1 MTQEELIHKLGRKWR
16 INVESLNHIIRGF
29 RKKYTNEIP
38 ISCTSRYLRR
48 VTGCNSRR
56 ISGIIDLA
64 LDCKLLTLIND
75 KYSFNHGDTED
86 NYCRTY
92 CFNDEIV
99 CLLNEITNNAN
110 MGEKRGEEGEKL
122 FNLLYSNNESDNETS
137 NEIILGDSLE
147 ISSKKEYTMNETQK
161 EELLEQLKKKY
172 KQIGQA
178 NLMLNEINKSYTV
191 LPGILYTVF
200 EPKIHELQ
208 RKSGKKCRF
217 GIRANSMF
225 CSLTK
230 DVNSRVLNRWE
241 VLDELFGKDLWEEY
255 DLNAS
260 IYRIARSIRD
270 RKWYSDKG
278 DIYEILNSG
287 TFSSKEERD
296 NFKIIC
302 NIVNFAKDMNAACN
316 AYRSKFEW
324 ARHMKNI
331 EIIPILEPIKQRI
344 TDFCGKFDSEIF
356 LHESCIVICAA
367 YKMVCSN
374 HKVAPLYDCI
384 FVEKGLSSEIEKYIE
399 QSFNE
404 YYDAYLLDI
413 KREKFLY
420 NEVVWAM
427 CPNISDYKE
436 FRSVYG
442 TIDKFME
449 EFGH

>member
-1 MTQEELIHKLGRKWR
+1 MTQEELIRALGRKWR
-16 INVESLNHIIRGF
+16 INVESLNHIVRGF

-48 VTGCNSRR
+48 VTGCNSAR
-56 ISGIIDLA
+56 IARIIDLA
-64 LDCKLLTLIND
+64 MYCGLLTLIND

-99 CLLNEITNNAN
+99 GLLNGITNSIN
-110 MGEKRGEEGEKL
+110 MGEKREEEGEKL
-122 FNLLYSNNESDNETS
+122 FNLLYINNESDNETN
-137 NEIILGDSLE
+137 NEIILDDSLE
-147 ISSKKEYTMNETQK
+147 ISSKKEYTMNEIQK
-161 EELLEQLKKKY
+161 EEILEQLKKKY

-178 NLMLNEINKSYTV
+178 NQMLNEINKSYTV

-208 RKSGKKCRF
+208 RKSGKRCRF

-230 DVNSRVLNRWE
+230 DVNSSVLNRWE
-241 VLDELFGKDLWEEY
+241 VLDELFGKDMWEEY

-270 RKWYSDKG
+270 GNWYSDKD
-278 DIYEILNSG
+278 DIYEILNNG
-287 TFSSKEERD
+287 PFGSKEERD

-302 NIVNFAKDMNAACN
+302 NIANFAKDMGAACN

-324 ARHMKNI
+324 ARHMKNV

-344 TDFCGKFDSEIF
+344 IDFCGKFDSEIF

-384 FVEKGLSSEIEKYIE
+384 FVEKEMTPEIERYIE

-404 YYDAYLLDI
+404 YYDAYLIDI
-413 KREKFLY
+413 KEEKFVF
-420 NEVVWAM
+420 NEFVWAM
-427 CPNISDYKE
+427 CPEISDYKE

-442 TIDKFME
+442 TIHRFFE